1 MVSGPF
7 NGFNTVFVTRTRART
22 KLFAQL
28 GLVKNFENVLILCK
42 EEFDDRDFIF
52 NFFFLII
59 YYNAKNW
66 RRFQISDNRLI
77 STELE

>member
-28 GLVKNFENVLILCK
+28 GGLVKNFENVLILCK

-52 NFFFLII
+52 NFFSNNLL
-59 YYNAKNW
+59 YPEKLEK
-66 RRFQISDNRLI
+66 ISDNRLI
-77 STELE
+77 Y